1 MKKYRQKNNFLIVIT
16 INYNSGINIFIL
28 FIDFYTYFLTIRFI

>member
-28 FIDFYTYFLTIRFI
+28 FIDFKLIFIHIF